1 MYLCGW
7 GLHRRGNSKERV
19 SRLNIKVKIYD
30 TLDKTMVEQND
41 TVNTDLQ
48 KEHPQKEQET
58 TNFFP
63 EIVAN
68 APLEDT
74 SFIYTV
80 PVRGEW
86 KNGNLLRMLHAMF
99 SQKIDENH
107 PFELEIVMNMGRQ
120 IHDLLPQNVSH
131 NDFETN
137 AQGDFILK
145 MDGKGE
151 KAEEAMQLL
160 LESKEAA
167 VYLKKIILGQALVQK
182 IRNKPWDVES
192 WKNLRQL
199 MDQTSDVLQKE
210 VLQLALKKSDKI
222 ALTLVDAS
230 KTIFQET
237 KYHFPSISTFR
248 TLGADVAM
256 ARYKDRQ
263 SEVAIGLYDA
273 DSIPEG
279 NTSVRAIQELFARKP
294 NLKYLF
300 TGLTYK
306 AAGHSRDFFADSPR
320 EAVGR
325 TVTYNN
331 YLSHGSPQICFRL
344 EAYKKLQEIA
354 GWSELGFHGDE
365 DRDTALRLVYHF
377 GLFQE
382 GLLLEDSIENDVF
395 TSTTLT
401 SNRVDGFVDSPAVQA
416 DFELHGVRHITAD
429 LGQVFAFRDKVLG
442 LIDALSPDK
451 RSEALAY
458 LDQAR
463 KHYEKRERVQQK
475 MNKMTLNAFVESVER
490 GDISSV
496 NGELVLNA
504 EHISR
509 LDGGKALLHYVESN
523 KEFIVSVLS
532 SPKDLEVIQFLLG
545 RRQSLP
551 DGIEE
556 LSPFQSAIREY
567 VGGIVPLDVLQ
578 LNRAID
584 TEKKTL
590 NETGR
595 KYPYFIWKV
604 SDLRTKDSRISLMHA
619 FIQETL
625 ALGQTY
631 KVFFETSQLQEV
643 LYGPEGYNT
652 QYPRSWP
659 RDTSQQKLP
668 LSFDDQD
675 ERVKEMKEKLQKAVP
690 RAEKKAPW
698 YSLLDLKSFPL
709 FGLFKILNG

>member
-1 MYLCGW
+1 M
-7 GLHRRGNSKERV
+7 
-19 SRLNIKVKIYD
+19 VKQDGVAHSEIQ
-30 TLDKTMVEQND
+30 TEL
-41 TVNTDLQ
+41 
-48 KEHPQKEQET
+48 PQKALET

-68 APLEDT
+68 PPLENT

-86 KNGNLLRMLHAMF
+86 RNGNLLRMLHAMF
-99 SQKIDENH
+99 AQKIDENH

-137 AQGDFILK
+137 AQGDFILQ

-192 WKNLRQL
+192 LKRLKQVV
-199 MDQTSDVLQKE
+199 DTTTDPSQKE
-210 VLQLALKKSDKI
+210 VLQLALKRADTI
-222 ALTLVDAS
+222 ALSLIDAS

-256 ARYKDRQ
+256 ARYQDRQ

-294 NLKYLF
+294 NLKYVF

-344 EAYKKLQEIA
+344 EAYKKLQEIE

-429 LGQVFAFRDKVLG
+429 LGQVLAFRNKVLG
-442 LIDALSPDK
+442 LIEALSPDK

-463 KHYEKRERVQQK
+463 NHYEKRERVQQK
-475 MNKMTLNAFVESVER
+475 MNKMTLNAFVESIER
-490 GDISSV
+490 GDISSI
-496 NGELVLNA
+496 NEELVLNTA
-504 EHISR
+504 HVSR
-509 LDGGKALLHYVESN
+509 LNGGKALLHYVESN

-532 SPKDLEVIQFLLG
+532 SPKDFEVIKFLLG
-545 RRQSLP
+545 RRQGLP
-551 DGIEE
+551 DGIDE

-567 VGGIVPLDVLQ
+567 VGDIVPLDVLQ

-631 KVFFETSQLQEV
+631 KVFFETSKLQEV
-643 LYGPEGYNT
+643 LYGPEGHNT

-659 RDTSQQKLP
+659 RNPSEQKLH
-668 LSFDDQD
+668 LSFGKQE
-675 ERVKEMKEKLQKAVP
+675 ERVKEIAEKLQEIVP
-690 RAEKKAPW
+690 QVEKRAPW
-698 YSLLDLKSFPL
+698 YSFIDLKSFPL
-709 FGLFKILNG
+709 FRLFKIFNE